1 MTMAPPGW
9 ESLRPRPTQVTKAV
23 RLLWTALL
31 LAVLVA
37 FPQYL
42 EPLPPEV
49 SQKSLWMLLVFV
61 WGFWAIL
68 TFLIGRRHNWAR
80 IVTLLFFVGGLALW
94 IWDYEALL
102 DRPPYSLAVELLD
115 TVLTAVALYW
125 LFTGPGAQWFRH
137 ADAPHA
143 L

>member
-1 MTMAPPGW
+1 M
-9 ESLRPRPTQVTKAV
+9 
-23 RLLWTALL
+23 RLLWTSLL

-37 FPQYL
+37 IPQYL
-42 EPLPPEV
+42 EPLPPDV
-49 SQKSLWMLLVFV
+49 PQWSLWLLLVFV
-61 WGFWAIL
+61 WGFWALL

-80 IVTLLFFVGGLALW
+80 MVTLLFFVAGLAFW
-94 IWDYEALL
+94 FWDYKLL
-102 DRPPYSLAVELLD
+102 ADRPPYSLAVEIID
-115 TVLTAVALYW
+115 TVLSAIALYW